1 VGGVCSDKPFP
12 RMFFVFHGLPA
23 LFWSAST
30 GQDSQAGSAT
40 KNARG
45 NTHNTGTRGSINA
58 RCCMLRNRSLNKL
71 PSGYPP
77 RQQPRKN
84 GVTVASRTLDRMQKA
99 HTWSPRRLSLSS
111 SPSCTS
117 TPPSRTTC
125 LPSRCP
131 ARPPCARRASCL
143 PRRSLAA
150 CSRPASV
157 LSAALRRILAE
168 STDACSRF
176 RKLRSKRARF

>member
-1 VGGVCSDKPFP
+1 VL
-12 RMFFVFHGLPA
+12 RQT
-23 LFWSAST
+23 AST
-30 GQDSQAGSAT
+30 HVFRIPRSAGAFLVCVDGNKTRSSWVSNEERQGKHAQYGYARLDQRAVLHAEKPIPEQVTFGLSAATTAT
-40 KNARG
+40 KERG
-45 NTHNTGTRGSINA
+45 HRRITN
-58 RCCMLRNRSLNKL
+58 NRRHGK
-71 PSGYPP
+71 
-77 RQQPRKN
+77 
-84 GVTVASRTLDRMQKA
+84 T

-117 TPPSRTTC
+117 TSPARTTC

-131 ARPPCARRASCL
+131 ARPSCAMRASCL

-157 LSAALRRILAE
+157 LSAALRRTLTE
-168 STDACSRF
+168 STDVCSRF